1 METPKFLRK
10 YKLVFK
16 VIKYVIGFVAMMYLI
31 SMCTYLIS
39 SESTFCCIMGMSQ
52 TKQNLFVV
60 LFIMKNHRR
69 FLSVRASRCFTASAV
84 VWAATYLL
92 F

>member
-16 VIKYVIGFVAMMYLI
+16 VIKYVIGFIAMMYLI

-39 SESTFCCIMGMSQ
+39 SESTFCCIMGMLILAAVLVVTLISENIN
-52 TKQNLFVV
+52 KLKSLF
-60 LFIMKNHRR
+60 K
-69 FLSVRASRCFTASAV
+69 
-84 VWAATYLL
+84 
-92 F
+92 

>member
-16 VIKYVIGFVAMMYLI
+16 VIKYVIGFIAIMYLI

-39 SESTFCCIMGMSQ
+39 SESTFCCIMGMLILATIAVLVVTLVVESVD
-52 TKQNLFVV
+52 KLKSLF
-60 LFIMKNHRR
+60 K
-69 FLSVRASRCFTASAV
+69 
-84 VWAATYLL
+84 
-92 F
+92 

>member
-16 VIKYVIGFVAMMYLI
+16 VIKYVIGFIAMMYLI

-39 SESTFCCIMGMSQ
+39 SESTFCCIMGMLILAAMAVLVVILVVESVD
-52 TKQNLFVV
+52 KLKSLF
-60 LFIMKNHRR
+60 K
-69 FLSVRASRCFTASAV
+69 
-84 VWAATYLL
+84 
-92 F
+92 

>member
-16 VIKYVIGFVAMMYLI
+16 VIKYVIGFIAMMYLI

-39 SESTFCCIMGMSQ
+39 SESTFCCIMGKLILAAIAVLVVTLIPENINKLKS
-52 TKQNLFVV
+52 LF
-60 LFIMKNHRR
+60 K
-69 FLSVRASRCFTASAV
+69 
-84 VWAATYLL
+84 
-92 F
+92 

>member
-16 VIKYVIGFVAMMYLI
+16 VIKGIIGFIVTMYLI

-39 SESTFCCIMGMSQ
+39 SESTFCCVMGILTLATMAA
-52 TKQNLFVV
+52 LVV
-60 LFIMKNHRR
+60 TLIVENINKLKNI
-69 FLSVRASRCFTASAV
+69 FK
-84 VWAATYLL
+84 
-92 F
+92 

>member
-16 VIKYVIGFVAMMYLI
+16 VIKYVIGFIAMMYLI

-39 SESTFCCIMGMSQ
+39 SESTFCCIMGMLILATIAVLVVTLIPENINKLKS
-52 TKQNLFVV
+52 LF
-60 LFIMKNHRR
+60 K
-69 FLSVRASRCFTASAV
+69 
-84 VWAATYLL
+84 
-92 F
+92 

>member
-16 VIKYVIGFVAMMYLI
+16 VIKYVISFIAMMYLI

-39 SESTFCCIMGMSQ
+39 SESTFCCIMGMLILAAIAVLVVTLIPENINKLKS
-52 TKQNLFVV
+52 LF
-60 LFIMKNHRR
+60 K
-69 FLSVRASRCFTASAV
+69 
-84 VWAATYLL
+84 
-92 F
+92 

>member
-16 VIKYVIGFVAMMYLI
+16 VIKYVIGFIAMMYLI

-39 SESTFCCIMGMSQ
+39 SENTFCCIMGMLILATMAVLVVTLVVESVD
-52 TKQNLFVV
+52 KLKSLF
-60 LFIMKNHRR
+60 K
-69 FLSVRASRCFTASAV
+69 
-84 VWAATYLL
+84 
-92 F
+92 

>member
-16 VIKYVIGFVAMMYLI
+16 VIKYVIGFIAMMYLI

-39 SESTFCCIMGMSQ
+39 SESTFCCVMGMLILATIAVLVVTLISENIN
-52 TKQNLFVV
+52 KLKSLF
-60 LFIMKNHRR
+60 K
-69 FLSVRASRCFTASAV
+69 
-84 VWAATYLL
+84 
-92 F
+92 

>member
-16 VIKYVIGFVAMMYLI
+16 VIKYVIGFIAVMYLI

-39 SESTFCCIMGMSQ
+39 SESTFYCIMGMLILATIAVLVVTLISENIN
-52 TKQNLFVV
+52 KLKSLF
-60 LFIMKNHRR
+60 K
-69 FLSVRASRCFTASAV
+69 
-84 VWAATYLL
+84 
-92 F
+92 

>member
-16 VIKYVIGFVAMMYLI
+16 VIKDIIGFIAMMYLI

-39 SESTFCCIMGMSQ
+39 SESIFCCVMGMLIL
-52 TKQNLFVV
+52 TTTAALVV
-60 LFIMKNHRR
+60 TLIVENINKLKNI
-69 FLSVRASRCFTASAV
+69 FK
-84 VWAATYLL
+84 
-92 F
+92 

>member
-16 VIKYVIGFVAMMYLI
+16 VIKYVIGFVAMIYLI

-39 SESTFCCIMGMSQ
+39 SESTFCCLIGILILIAIVALLITLIMESVD
-52 TKQNLFVV
+52 KLKNLF
-60 LFIMKNHRR
+60 K
-69 FLSVRASRCFTASAV
+69 
-84 VWAATYLL
+84 
-92 F
+92 

>member
-16 VIKYVIGFVAMMYLI
+16 VIKYIIGFIAMMYLI

-39 SESTFCCIMGMSQ
+39 SESTFCCIMGMLILATIAVLVVTLISENIN
-52 TKQNLFVV
+52 KLKSLF
-60 LFIMKNHRR
+60 K
-69 FLSVRASRCFTASAV
+69 
-84 VWAATYLL
+84 
-92 F
+92 

>member
-16 VIKYVIGFVAMMYLI
+16 VIKYVIGFIAMMYLI

-39 SESTFCCIMGMSQ
+39 SESTFCCIMGIL
-52 TKQNLFVV
+52 TLATIIVLLITLVIENINKLKNLF
-60 LFIMKNHRR
+60 K
-69 FLSVRASRCFTASAV
+69 
-84 VWAATYLL
+84 
-92 F
+92 

>member
-16 VIKYVIGFVAMMYLI
+16 VIKYVIGFIAMMYLI

-39 SESTFCCIMGMSQ
+39 SESTFCCVMSILILAAMAALVV
-52 TKQNLFVV
+52 TLIAENINKLKSLF
-60 LFIMKNHRR
+60 K
-69 FLSVRASRCFTASAV
+69 
-84 VWAATYLL
+84 
-92 F
+92 

>member
-16 VIKYVIGFVAMMYLI
+16 VIKYVIGFIAMMYLI

-39 SESTFCCIMGMSQ
+39 SESTFCCIMGMLILVTIAVLVVTLIIENINKLKS
-52 TKQNLFVV
+52 LF
-60 LFIMKNHRR
+60 K
-69 FLSVRASRCFTASAV
+69 
-84 VWAATYLL
+84 
-92 F
+92 

>member
-16 VIKYVIGFVAMMYLI
+16 VIKYVIGFIAMMYLI

-39 SESTFCCIMGMSQ
+39 SESTFCCIMGMLILATIAVLVVTLIPENINKS
-52 TKQNLFVV
+52 KSLF
-60 LFIMKNHRR
+60 K
-69 FLSVRASRCFTASAV
+69 
-84 VWAATYLL
+84 
-92 F
+92 